1 MHLAKTSTT
10 PWKPPPPNCSIGH
23 PPGPLAQSTRIPGAE
38 HSAHWCRAT
47 KTHTMWRGRRGIYLL
62 ERKRALRANHRAHE
76 SPFYAPLGHIGPRGG
91 LNLSSPST
99 SAKVNRLVIRYLHF
113 WSVRGDLQEGHGYGK
128 RLHDYASRWQFLS
141 SQCQFLPSRSPLT
154 SSRAQNWGFCALFA
168 FGTPIIGL
176 FKHKNRLFVLFYPPE
191 PPILG
196 FSSTKS
202 RFLCAFWL
210 RTTRFR
216 TFRAQN
222 WGFCAREA
230 GKEALGNLK
239 ISIYT

>member
-1 MHLAKTSTT
+1 M
-10 PWKPPPPNCSIGH
+10 
-23 PPGPLAQSTRIPGAE
+23 
-38 HSAHWCRAT
+38 
-47 KTHTMWRGRRGIYLL
+47 
-62 ERKRALRANHRAHE
+62 
-76 SPFYAPLGHIGPRGG
+76 
-91 LNLSSPST
+91 SSPST
-99 SAKVNRLVIRYLHF
+99 AIKVNYLILRYLHF
-113 WSVRGDLQEGHGYGK
+113 WSVRGDLQEGHDYGK
-128 RLHDYASRWQFLS
+128 RLGGYDKLLHDYASRWQFLS

-154 SSRAQNWGFCALFA
+154 SSRAQKSTFCTILLSE
-168 FGTPIIGL
+168 TLIVGL
-176 FKHKNRLFVLFYPPE
+176 FEHKIGVLVLFWPSE
-191 PPILG
+191 PS
-196 FSSTKS
+196 FSGYLSTKS